1 MIKRALY
8 VLGALVGLVLLLAS
22 VLAVNAYR
30 QGSRQISVP
39 PLAPLAVDKD
49 RAAQSLAG
57 AVQARTVSGLLN
69 PEQTALEFQRLQ
81 QHLRERY
88 PRLHQQLQ
96 REVFGDSLVYTWPG
110 RDAQVQPVVLM
121 AHQDVVPIPPGTET
135 LWKQPPFEGR
145 IEGGV
150 VWGRGAMDNKGN
162 LVAQFEAVEMLLA
175 SGFQP
180 RRTLYFV
187 LGADEELGG
196 RNGALKIAQAFRQ
209 RGIRPAF
216 VLDEGLWVTEGIL
229 PGIAK
234 PVALV
239 GIAEKGGMSLRLS
252 VDTAPGHSSAPPAP
266 GQSAIGVLAGAL
278 ARVDAHPVPGGL
290 RGVAAEMFEALAPEF
305 SAGQRIALS
314 NLWLLRPI
322 VERMLEK
329 SPATNALM
337 RTTTAL
343 TIVNAGNKENVLPGR
358 AEAVV
363 NFRILPGDTPESIEA
378 HVRKVIADDRVRI
391 ERVAEPFPASPISP
405 TGVEGYRHVERG
417 IREIFPDAIV
427 APSLYVAGADARHF
441 DGVADAVYRFTPV
454 RVNLDASK
462 LFHGTDERI
471 PVDHLADMVR
481 FYHRLL
487 QLAAGP
493 SSEGPSP

>member
-1 MIKRALY
+1 MVRRALLA
-8 VLGALVGLVLLLAS
+8 LGALVGLALLLAA

-39 PLAPLAVDKD
+39 LLAPLAVDKD

-57 AVQARTVSGLLN
+57 AIQARTVSGLLN
-69 PEQTALEFQRLQ
+69 PEQTAREFERLQ

-88 PRLHQQLQ
+88 PALHEKLQ
-96 REVFGDSLVYTWPG
+96 REAFGDSLVYTWPG
-110 RDAQVQPVVLM
+110 QDPKLQPVLLL
-121 AHQDVVPIPPGTET
+121 AHQDVVPIPPGTES
-135 LWKQPPFEGR
+135 LWRQPPFDGR

-162 LVAQFEAVEMLLA
+162 LVAQFEAVEILLS

-196 RNGALKIAQAFRQ
+196 RNGALKIAQTFKQ

-216 VLDEGLWVTEGIL
+216 VLDEGLFVTEGIL

-239 GIAEKGGMSLRLS
+239 GIAEKGGMSLRLAAETS
-252 VDTAPGHSSAPPAP
+252 PGHSSAPPPP
-266 GQSAIGVLAGAL
+266 GQSAIGILAAAL
-278 ARVDAHPVPGGL
+278 ARVDANPVPGGL

-305 SAGQRIALS
+305 GAGQRIALS
-314 NLWLLRPI
+314 NLWLLRPL
-322 VERMLEK
+322 VERMMEK

-363 NFRILPGDTPESIEA
+363 NFRILPGDTPESVEA
-378 HVRKVIADDRVRI
+378 HVRKVVADDRVHI

-405 TGVEGYRHVERG
+405 TGVEGYRHVERSV
-417 IREIFPDAIV
+417 REIFPDAVV
-427 APSLYVAGADARHF
+427 APGLYVAGADARHF

-454 RVNLDASK
+454 RVNLEATK
-462 LFHGTDERI
+462 LFHGTNERL

-493 SSEGPSP
+493 VSEGLKP